1 MTTLE
6 MENVLKMPRREKL
19 QMMETLWEDLSRSE
33 AEQESPGWHRDVLK
47 ETKLRVAS
55 GCETILDWR
64 DAKQQL
70 RARGE

>member
-6 MENVLKMPRREKL
+6 MDDVRALPRSEKL
-19 QMMETLWEDLSRSE
+19 RMMEALWEDLSRSE

-55 GCETILDWR
+55 GCETVIDWR

-70 RARGE
+70 RARYE

>member
-6 MENVLKMPRREKL
+6 MDDVRALPRSEKL
-19 QMMETLWEDLSRSE
+19 RMMEVLWEDLSRSE
-33 AEQESPGWHRDVLK
+33 AEQESPDWHRDVLK

-55 GCETILDWR
+55 GCETVMDWR

-70 RARGE
+70 RARCE